1 MPPGSIVKVSKEV
14 FSSMANFPSNNTAF
28 PQSQVDSRSVFI
40 TRTYTHVVGGILG
53 FILIEMGLFESGI
66 ARNVASVMM
75 GIPWLIIGSIAAL
88 LLIIVA
94 FMLVGWLATRTAQ
107 TSTSLGMQYFA
118 YAMYV
123 VVEALI
129 FVPLLY
135 FAELKAP
142 GTIDSATLITALGAG
157 GLMVVAHRTRKD
169 FSFLRAILMWGGIIA
184 LIAIV
189 GGIVFGFQLGT
200 WFSVLMIGFAGAA
213 VLYDTSNIIHQYP
226 EDRYVSAA
234 MQLFASIALMFWYV
248 LRLMMGSRN

>member
-1 MPPGSIVKVSKEV
+1 MVNNPGNHTSLPG
-14 FSSMANFPSNNTAF
+14 AL
-28 PQSQVDSRSVFI
+28 DSRSVFI
-40 TRTYTHVVGGILG
+40 TRTYSHVVGGILG
-53 FILIEMGLFESGI
+53 FVLVELALFESGLAAQI
-66 ARNVASVMM
+66 FNFMV
-75 GIPWLIIGSIAAL
+75 GFNWLWILG
-88 LLIIVA
+88 A

-123 VVEALI
+123 IAEALI

-135 FAELKAP
+135 IANMKAP
-142 GTIDSATLITALGAG
+142 GAIDSATLVTCLGAA
-157 GLMVVAHRTRKD
+157 GLMIVAHRTRKD
-169 FSFLRAILMWGGIIA
+169 FSFLRAILMWGGVVA
-184 LIAIV
+184 LLAIV
-189 GGIVFGFQLGT
+189 GGAVFGLGLGT

-248 LRLMMGSRN
+248 LRLIMNGRN